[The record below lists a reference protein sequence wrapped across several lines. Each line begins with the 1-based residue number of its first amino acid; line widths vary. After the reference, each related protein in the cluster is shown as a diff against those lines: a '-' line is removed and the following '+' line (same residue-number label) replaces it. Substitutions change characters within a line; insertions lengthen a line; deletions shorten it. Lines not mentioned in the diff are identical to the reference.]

1 MEVGV
6 WDDNNKLTVSLTL
19 FLLSKSLTYFL
30 KFLLSKWY
38 IKFLPQFR
46 TFASSSRCVVA
57 KLRDMSNVHPALHVY
72 KFEIGLF
79 PHNLC
84 SLLGLKRAC
93 ANLNTFCNS
102 GWVGG
107 TLMPGDR
114 NLKTG
119 FDNLFIYFVKE
130 NPMVACWFSSLYSL
144 QNITHTKNGNF
155 HVFAIVL
162 LSSIYQHFPELLLRS
177 WRQYC
182 ISTGTYLVTF
192 MYQLLYFFFSV
203 LGGNIG
209 LAQVRIW

>member
-1 MEVGV
+1 MNKNSFCSEMYSNHKFNTLGPLCVLKSVKLSLFSLYCFFENIVLSISEIFISGTETMICHLKRQGKEVGV
-6 WDDNNKLTVSLTL
+6 WDGNNKLTVSLTL

-130 NPMVACWFSSLYSL
+130 NPMVAC
-144 QNITHTKNGNF
+144 
-155 HVFAIVL
+155 
-162 LSSIYQHFPELLLRS
+162 
-177 WRQYC
+177 
-182 ISTGTYLVTF
+182 
-192 MYQLLYFFFSV
+192 
-203 LGGNIG
+203 
-209 LAQVRIW
+209 